1 MPVKVG
7 INGFGRIGR
16 NVLRVAQ
23 ESQAIAITAINDLG
37 STKNLTHLLK
47 YDSLYGKFPGDIKYN
62 DEDSITVN
70 GRKINFFHQMRP
82 EEIPWKDYGVDIVI
96 EATGKFKT
104 RGELVEHLAGGAK
117 KVILTTPGKDMDVT
131 VVMGVNHEDIK
142 DEHEIISNASCT
154 TNALAPIVKV
164 LEEKFGIE
172 KGLML
177 TAHAY
182 TNDQQLLDLP
192 HDDPR
197 RARAAN
203 LSIIPTTTGAAKA
216 VSLVV
221 PEAKGKMDG
230 MAVRVPTPTV
240 SLIDFVAHLRK
251 KTNAD
256 EVNAAFTQEA
266 RGKMKGI
273 LGVSDEPL
281 VSIDYKGSPYST
293 VVDTLSTMVVGDD
306 LVKVISWYDNEWGYS
321 VRVVDLVEYVAKK
334 MLAPAG
340 VH

>member
-1 MPVKVG
+1 MPVKIG

-16 NVLRVAQ
+16 NVLRIAQ
-23 ESQAIAITAINDLG
+23 ESQSIAITAINDLG
-37 STKNLTHLLK
+37 STKNLTHLFK
-47 YDSLYGKFPGDIKYN
+47 YDSLYGKFQGDIKYN

-82 EEIPWKDYGVDIVI
+82 EKIPWKEYDVDIVI

-104 RGELVEHLAGGAK
+104 RGELQEHLVGGAK

-131 VVMGVNHEDIK
+131 VVMGVNQEDLK
-142 DEHEIISNASCT
+142 EEHEIISNASCT
-154 TNALAPIVKV
+154 TNALAPVVKV

-172 KGLML
+172 KGVMM

-216 VSLVV
+216 VSLVL
-221 PEAKGKMDG
+221 PEVLGKLDG
-230 MAVRVPTPTV
+230 MAIRVPTPTV
-240 SLIDFVAHLRK
+240 SLIDFVAQLKK

-256 EVNAAFTQEA
+256 EVNAAFTKES

-293 VVDTLSTMVVGDD
+293 VVDTLSTIVMGDD

-321 VRVVDLVEYVAKK
+321 VRVVDLVELAAHK
-334 MLAPAG
+334 MLAPAS
-340 VH
+340 V